1 MVPELSIARVFQ
13 RELDALP
20 LPPEDAW
27 VPNARPARAP
37 ALAMAIGAVAIAAIL
52 IVTVYGVRASQ
63 DPAAVG
69 AGAVSPTPPSSACAG
84 SDVHRPCLGPLPVIY
99 RSPVL
104 GYNIVIPGGFHRVVN
119 DAPPP
124 RTSSGLVYRERF
136 TARPADEDRAS
147 LASFG
152 ALPPWDFVV
161 EVYDRA
167 VVTASE
173 RAHLDGCTAGCVTT
187 QTTIQKEPAL
197 SATWTDGGV
206 VMHGYYMDRGD
217 RVLVLKYA
225 VGPETSRPAGVNE
238 SDLLRIV
245 ETIGL
250 V

>member
-1 MVPELSIARVFQ
+1 VVPELSIARVFQ

-27 VPNARPARAP
+27 IPNARPAHAP
-37 ALAMAIGAVAIAAIL
+37 VLAMALGAVALAAIL

-69 AGAVSPTPPSSACAG
+69 TGAVSPTPPSSPCAG
-84 SDVHRPCLGPLPVIY
+84 SGAHRPCLAPLPVIY
-99 RSPVL
+99 RSPLL
-104 GYNIVIPGGFHRVVN
+104 GYNIVVPGGFHRVAN
-119 DAPPP
+119 DAPAS

-136 TARPADEDRAS
+136 TVRPADEDRATLS
-147 LASFG
+147 NFG
-152 ALPPWDFVV
+152 AIPPWDFVV
-161 EVYDRA
+161 EVYERA
-167 VVTASE
+167 VVSASE
-173 RAHLDGCTAGCVTT
+173 RALLDGCSAGCVTT
-187 QTTIQKEPAL
+187 QTTIRKEPTL
-197 SATWTDGGV
+197 SATWTVGGL

-225 VGPETSRPAGVNE
+225 VGPEMSRPAGVNE